1 MYLISQLSSRLLFVA
16 LLSTACASSA
26 ATSNTGTTPT
36 PGSATV
42 FVSSW
47 KSPTA
52 QPLKAAGV
60 KVAALVLMSDLAARR
75 TAEDKLASELS
86 ARGAQGVPMYS
97 LVEQPGTGTEP
108 AVRDG
113 LEKAG
118 VMGVVVM
125 HPTGSQQQPKT
136 AEEYGSAPYNRYWSG
151 YYEHGF
157 ASPYIDPGPSYDT
170 VVSVETLIYSLKQNQ
185 LVWAGTSKTTNPASL
200 SALIEDLAAA
210 TAQELSN
217 LALVAQ

>member
-1 MYLISQLSSRLLFVA
+1 MYLIPQLSNRLLLVA
-16 LLSTACASSA
+16 LLSTGCASA
-26 ATSNTGTTPT
+26 ATTTNTSTAQS
-36 PGSATV
+36 PGSSTI

-52 QPLKAAGV
+52 QPLHATGV

-97 LVEQPGTGTEP
+97 LADQPGLGAEP
-108 AVRDG
+108 LARDG

-125 HPTGSQQQPKT
+125 HPTGSQQQPKS
-136 AEEYGSAPYNRYWSG
+136 ADEYGNAPYNRYWSG

-185 LVWAGTSKTTNPASL
+185 LVWAGTSKTANPANL
-200 SALIEDLAAA
+200 TALIEELAAA
-210 TAQELSN
+210 TAHELSN